1 MFMVDKEKVCKTCR
15 RFVYD
20 EKCPACGTKEFTKTW
35 KGIIVVN
42 DPNESEIAKLL
53 GITAP
58 GKYALWVK

>member
-1 MFMVDKEKVCKTCR
+1 MRMVEKEKVCKTCR
-15 RFVYD
+15 RFVLD
-20 EKCPACGTKEFTKTW
+20 EKCPACGMKNFTKTW
-35 KGIIVVN
+35 KGVVIIN

>member
-1 MFMVDKEKVCKTCR
+1 MVDREKVCKTCK

-20 EKCPACGTKEFTKTW
+20 EKCPACGTKNFTKTW
-35 KGIIVVN
+35 KGVVVIN

-53 GITAP
+53 SINVP